1 MVDKE
6 RIQKEKTAV
15 HFFVIK
21 SGLRNVVSLMEVAYY
36 GGMILSQRSH
46 QKLVVVF
53 DTEEDISQMPKDE
66 QDTIKIAWKQV
77 QDLLEDQ
84 GIEVFK
90 NISDGLKK
98 IVSLLSEDKTKDPQ
112 GLAAGEKIPQTKTSI
127 RNEIIHFLASPAF
140 YNIDNISQVLH
151 STAIKDSD
159 LFYHRSIMP
168 MNIWSQDNPSVLL
181 VFIDSRSPQLGSL
194 IKASYDIGLGQT
206 KTVLCVQPL
215 GEDLQVSHGLTS
227 QALKDY
233 NRYGHYKAIFSLNFV
248 EFDIFRSE
256 RESGSYVNRSP
267 IF

>member
-6 RIQKEKTAV
+6 RMQKEKSKV

-21 SGLRNVVSLMEVAYY
+21 SGSRNVVSLMEVAFY

-53 DTEEDISQMPKDE
+53 DTEKEETSHIPKDE
-66 QDTIKIAWKQV
+66 QDTIKTAWIQV

-98 IVSLLSEDKTKDPQ
+98 IVSLSSEGKTKHPQ
-112 GLAAGEKIPQTKTSI
+112 GLAAGEKIPQTKTPI
-127 RNEIIHFLASPAF
+127 RNEFIHFLASPAF
-140 YNIDNISQVLH
+140 HNIDNISQVLH

-168 MNIWSQDNPSVLL
+168 MNIWSQNNPSVLL

-194 IKASYDIGLGQT
+194 INASYNIGLGKT
-206 KTVLCVQPL
+206 KIVLCVQPL

-233 NRYGHYKAIFSLNFV
+233 NRYGH
-248 EFDIFRSE
+248 
-256 RESGSYVNRSP
+256 
-267 IF
+267 